1 MANGFWT
8 KLRAGA
14 ARLFPERQI
23 YHRSRG
29 EVHFVTIPARTQMVL
44 IAVTLAFLTWVAFTS
59 VNVVFK
65 DQIIESKDRRFNEM
79 QANYETRVNRL
90 QREIDNVNG
99 AMRVT
104 QDRFERELELLE
116 ERQEQLDRLMEDQE
130 VLNLEHEDLRNRVA
144 VMGNDPMN
152 EAAEGTSVL
161 AMDVSQRETAMR
173 QGRPLPPVRASTVDG
188 VSTVLAT
195 IAQGGGHVRN
205 ALTTRAT
212 RIAHMED
219 MARDLRT
226 TQRDAVLSMENRAVE
241 RIGRLQTI
249 LASTGLDLD
258 DYMSAFNADEFN
270 GVGGPGIDIQDLE
283 PFLEEDEDTADFSRY
298 LIRASNH
305 LDELSILQAAI
316 NNLPLLRPSDLYR
329 MTDGYGMRRDPF
341 NRRLRMHYGLDF
353 AGPSGTP
360 VMATAAGTVTRA
372 GTMSGYGR
380 VIEIDH
386 GNGISTRYAHLR
398 RINVSVGDEVSARQ
412 VIGQLGN
419 TGRSTGPHVHYEVR
433 YHGEPLDPLPFL
445 EAGRHVFES

>member
-1 MANGFWT
+1 MAAGRWAR
-8 KLRAGA
+8 LRAGL

-44 IAVTLAFLTWVAFTS
+44 IAGTLAFLTWVAFTS

-65 DQIIESKDRRFNEM
+65 DQIIESKDRRYNEM

-116 ERQEQLDRLMEDQE
+116 ERQEQLNNLMEDQE
-130 VLNLEHEDLRNRVA
+130 VLNLEHEDLRERVA
-144 VMGNDPMN
+144 VMAEDPMN
-152 EAAEGTSVL
+152 EATDGSSVL
-161 AMDVSQRETAMR
+161 AMDVTQREPTLR

-188 VSTVLAT
+188 LSTVLST
-195 IAQGGGHVRN
+195 IAQGGGHVRS
-205 ALTTRAT
+205 ALTTRAN

-226 TQRDAVLSMENRAVE
+226 SQRDIVLNMENQAVD
-241 RIGRLQTI
+241 RIARIQNI
-249 LASTGLDLD
+249 LESTGLDLS
-258 DYMSAFNADEFN
+258 DYMSAFTGDEFS
-270 GVGGPGIDIQDLE
+270 GVGGPGINIVDLE
-283 PFLEEDEDTADFSRY
+283 PYINEDEDTADFSRY
-298 LIRASNH
+298 LVRASNH
-305 LDELSILQAAI
+305 LDELSVLQAAI
-316 NNLPLLRPSDLYR
+316 NNLPLLRPTDVFR
-329 MTDGYGMRRDPF
+329 MTDGFGMRRDPF

-360 VMATAAGTVTRA
+360 VMATAAGTVIRA

-386 GNGISTRYAHLR
+386 GNGITTRYGHLR

-412 VIGQLGN
+412 VIGQLGS

-433 YHGEPLDPLPFL
+433 FHGEPLDPLPFL

>member
-1 MANGFWT
+1 
-8 KLRAGA
+8 
-14 ARLFPERQI
+14 
-23 YHRSRG
+23 
-29 EVHFVTIPARTQMVL
+29 MVL
-44 IAVTLAFLTWVAFTS
+44 IAGTLGFLTWVAFTS

-104 QDRFERELELLE
+104 QDRFERELDLLG

-130 VLNLEHEDLRNRVA
+130 VLFLEQDDLRNRVA
-144 VMGNDPMN
+144 IMGENPMN
-152 EAAEGTSVL
+152 EPEDGTSEL
-161 AMDVSQRETAMR
+161 AMDVEQREAALR
-173 QGRPLPPVRASTVDG
+173 RGRPLPPVRASTVDG
-188 VSTVLAT
+188 VSNVLQI

-212 RIAHMED
+212 R
-219 MARDLRT
+219 MARMEEMVRGLRT
-226 TQRDAVLSMENRAVE
+226 TQRDIILSLETRAVD
-241 RIGRLQTI
+241 RIGRLETI
-249 LASTGLDLD
+249 LDSTGLDLNA
-258 DYMSAFNADEFN
+258 YMPAFTGDELN
-270 GVGGPGIDIQDLE
+270 GVGGPGIDIEDLE
-283 PFLEEDEDTADFSRY
+283 PYLQDDEDTADFSRY
-298 LIRASNH
+298 LVRTSSH
-305 LDELSILQAAI
+305 LDRLAVLQAAV
-316 NNLPLLRPSDLYR
+316 NNLPLVRPSDVFR
-329 MTDGYGMRRDPF
+329 MTDGFGMRRDPF

-372 GTMSGYGR
+372 GSMSGYGR

-398 RINVSVGDEVSARQ
+398 RINVSVGEEVPVRH

-419 TGRSTGPHVHYEVR
+419 KGRSTGPHVHYEVR
-433 YHGEPLDPLPFL
+433 FEGEPLDPLPFL

>member
-1 MANGFWT
+1 MSTSSWT
-8 KLRAGA
+8 KLRSGLS
-14 ARLFPERQI
+14 RLFPERQI

-29 EVHFVTIPARTQMVL
+29 EVHFMTIPARTQMVL
-44 IAVTLAFLTWVAFTS
+44 IAGTFGFLTWVAFTS

-65 DQIIESKDRRFNEM
+65 DQIIESKDRRYNEM

-104 QDRFERELELLE
+104 QDRFERELDLLE
-116 ERQEQLDRLMEDQE
+116 ERQVQLDRLMEDQE
-130 VLNLEHEDLRNRVA
+130 VLFLEQDDLRNRVA
-144 VMGNDPMN
+144 VMGENPMN
-152 EAAEGTSVL
+152 EPVDGTSEL
-161 AMDVSQRETAMR
+161 AMDVEQREAALR
-173 QGRPLPPVRASTVDG
+173 RGRPLPPVRASTVDG
-188 VSTVLAT
+188 VSNVLQT

-212 RIAHMED
+212 RMARMED
-219 MARDLRT
+219 MVRELRT
-226 TQRDAVLSMENRAVE
+226 TQRDMILSLETRAVD
-241 RIGRLQTI
+241 RIGRLETI
-249 LASTGLDLD
+249 LGSTGLDLD
-258 DYMSAFNADEFN
+258 AYMPAFNGDELN
-270 GVGGPGIDIQDLE
+270 GVGGPGIDIRDLE
-283 PFLEEDEDTADFSRY
+283 PYLQEDEDTADFSRY
-298 LIRASNH
+298 LVRASSH
-305 LDELSILQAAI
+305 LDRLAVLQAAVD
-316 NNLPLLRPSDLYR
+316 NLPLVRPSDIFR
-329 MTDGYGMRRDPF
+329 MTDGFGMRRDPF

-372 GTMSGYGR
+372 GSMSGYGR

-398 RINVSVGDEVSARQ
+398 RINVSVGEEVTVRQ

-433 YHGEPLDPLPFL
+433 FEGEPLDPLPFL

>member
-1 MANGFWT
+1 MSTGFVA
-8 KLRAGA
+8 KLRSGLT
-14 ARLFPERQI
+14 RLFPERQI

-29 EVHFVTIPARTQMVL
+29 EVHFVTIPPRTQIVL
-44 IAVTLAFLTWVAFTS
+44 ISGTLAFLTWVAFTS

-65 DQIIESKDRRFNEM
+65 DQIIDSKDRRFNEM

-104 QDRFERELELLE
+104 QDRFERELEALSQ
-116 ERQEQLDRLMEDQE
+116 RQVQLDRLMDDQE
-130 VLNLEHEDLRNRVA
+130 VLYLEHEDLRTRVA
-144 VMGNDPMN
+144 IMGDNPMN
-152 EAAEGTSVL
+152 EAPEGTSFL
-161 AMDVSQRETAMR
+161 AMDVEQREPALR
-173 QGRPLPPVRASTVDG
+173 QARPLPPVRASTVDG

-212 RIAHMED
+212 RIARMED
-219 MARDLRT
+219 MVRDLRT
-226 TQRDAVLSMENRAVE
+226 DQRDVVLRMESQAVDRIE
-241 RIGRLQTI
+241 RIETI

-258 DYMSAFNADEFN
+258 AYMAAFAGDQLN
-270 GVGGPGIDIQDLE
+270 GVGGPGIDIEDLE
-283 PFLEEDEDTADFSRY
+283 PYLQEDEDTADFSRY
-298 LIRASNH
+298 LVRASNH
-305 LDELSILQAAI
+305 LDELAVLQAAI
-316 NNLPLLRPSDLYR
+316 NNLPLLRPTDIFR
-329 MTDGYGMRRDPF
+329 MTDGFGMRRDPF
-341 NRRLRMHYGLDF
+341 NRRLRMHHGLDF
-353 AGPSGTP
+353 AGPTGTP
-360 VMATAAGTVTRA
+360 VMATAAGRISRA

-398 RINVSVGDEVSARQ
+398 RINVSVGEEVSVRQ

-433 YHGEPLDPLPFL
+433 FNGEPLDPLPFL